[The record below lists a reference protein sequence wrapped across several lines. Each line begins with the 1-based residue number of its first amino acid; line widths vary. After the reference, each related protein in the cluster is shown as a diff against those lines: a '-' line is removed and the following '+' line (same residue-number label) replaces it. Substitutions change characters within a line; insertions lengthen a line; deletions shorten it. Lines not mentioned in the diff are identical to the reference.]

1 MTAPV
6 PIITIDGPSGSGKG
20 TIADQLAQTLGWH
33 LLDSGA
39 LYRLLALAAQ
49 QRGITEP
56 EQHRAELA
64 KLAVSLP
71 IEFRPDSSG
80 NSKAWLDGV
89 DVSGAIRQPQISG
102 LASRVA
108 AIPEVRTGL
117 LQRQRG
123 FLRLPGLVADGR
135 DMGTVVFTEAPLK
148 IFLTASAEERAKR
161 RYKQL
166 KAKGE
171 SVNIARLYRE
181 IEERDRR
188 DRNRKVAPLRPAANA
203 IVIDSTEMSIQKV
216 LDEILSLHYKLDLS
230 L

>member
-1 MTAPV
+1 MTVSV
-6 PIITIDGPSGSGKG
+6 PIITIDGPSGAGKG

-49 QRGITEP
+49 QQGITEP
-56 EQHRAELA
+56 EQHVVELA
-64 KLAVSLP
+64 ALAVDLP
-71 IEFRPDSSG
+71 IEFQPDSSG
-80 NSKAWLDGV
+80 KSKARLNGL
-89 DVSGAIRQPQISG
+89 DVSSDIRQPKISQ

-108 AIPEVRTGL
+108 AIAEVRTGL

-148 IFLTASAEERAKR
+148 VFLTASAEERAKR

-171 SVNIARLYRE
+171 NVNIARLHRE
-181 IEERDRR
+181 IEERDKR
-188 DRNRKVAPLRPAANA
+188 DRNRAVAPLRPAADA
-203 IVIDSTEMSIQKV
+203 RVIDSTEMSIQEV
-216 LDEILSLHYKLDLS
+216 LDEILSLHYKSDSS

>member
-1 MTAPV
+1 MTVSV
-6 PIITIDGPSGSGKG
+6 PIITIDGPSGAGKG
-20 TIADQLAQTLGWH
+20 TIADQLAQVLGWH

-39 LYRLLALAAQ
+39 LYRLLALAAHQ
-49 QRGITEP
+49 QGITEP
-56 EQHRAELA
+56 EQHITELAELA
-64 KLAVSLP
+64 VTLP
-71 IEFRPDSSG
+71 IEFRPDNSG
-80 NSKAWLDGV
+80 KSKARLHGV
-89 DVSGAIRQPQISG
+89 DVGDAIRQPQISG

-108 AIPEVRTGL
+108 AIPEVRLGL

-148 IFLTASAEERAKR
+148 IFLTASTEERAKR

-171 SVNIARLYRE
+171 NVNIARLYRD

-188 DRNRKVAPLRPAANA
+188 DRNRAVAPLRPAANA

-216 LDEILSLHYKLDLS
+216 LDEILSLHYKLASS